1 MIKEKITVTLPTRY
15 TKERLLFATKYSKVD
30 KGNFVEDSLEKIYL
44 VHSSILCL
52 FW

>member
-44 VHSSILCL
+44 VHS
-52 FW
+52 